1 MSRYQRL
8 TLAPLTRDELAAGLA
23 ELGLT
28 AEWAD
33 ADSQLELIGS
43 LECTGEPVDVRLPA
57 GTLGAVEDLGFV
69 LGPTS
74 RPSGLGSASAPAA
87 PQLALVCGELDRTL
101 LERRLLAPLTAAVAA
116 ARARAAATAAGLTI
130 DEHLEA
136 DGTRRLLLTPRVTPG
151 SRPR

>member
-8 TLAPLTRDELAAGLA
+8 PLAPLTRDELAAGLA

-33 ADSQLELIGS
+33 AHGQLELAGS

-69 LGPTS
+69 L
-74 RPSGLGSASAPAA
+74 ASAPSSTPAA
-87 PQLALVCGELDRTL
+87 ALALVCGELDRNL

-116 ARARAAATAAGLTI
+116 ARARAAATAAGLDV
-130 DEHLEA
+130 DEHLAA